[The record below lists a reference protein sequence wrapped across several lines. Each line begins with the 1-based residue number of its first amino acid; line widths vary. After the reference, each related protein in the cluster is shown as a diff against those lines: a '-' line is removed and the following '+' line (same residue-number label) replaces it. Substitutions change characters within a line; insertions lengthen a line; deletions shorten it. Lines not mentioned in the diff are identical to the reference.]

1 MQVAAVAGREPRM
14 LLKTISYISGGD
26 RHDQTVGR
34 ARDVPERG
42 SHRGQPRSLTVSGTA
57 DPQVSQSAGG
67 GAAAPQ
73 TSQADS
79 ACSIPVSRSN
89 TLRTTPTYGKRCR
102 AVLDQRGIAA
112 RELTPSKD
120 RRRLAGPDERNR
132 RSACH
137 KGGSMRPVLLRV
149 ILAVLASAALAT
161 TVLAVPAGASAPGS
175 GWAKVPSPNPLAPT
189 GQLFWVSC
197 PGVSTCMA
205 VGTYV
210 DPSGTGVS
218 LAERWDGARWSQL
231 PIPNP
236 PGAAVSTLLGLS
248 CTSSSA
254 CIAVGAYIDSSGTF
268 HAFAERWDGTTWR
281 VQSIPEPPG
290 AQGTF
295 LNAVSCSSASSCTA
309 VGNFTDSSGVGVTLT
324 ERWNGTTWAVQST
337 PNPSGAQSSGFSGV
351 SCTSSTACIAVG
363 LSTLG
368 TLAEQ
373 WNGTAWTIQ
382 STPSPGQSPS
392 LLSVSCT
399 SSSACIA
406 SGNYTDSSGAGVTL
420 AEQWNGTKWTVKSTP
435 NPPGSQFAFLNS
447 VWCSSSSACTAVGA
461 SFDSSGA
468 ASTLAERWDGS
479 KWTLQ
484 ATSNVPGG
492 RGGLLIG
499 VACPGASAC
508 IAVGYGFDASGTL
521 VTLGQGWDGTQWS
534 VQPTANPEGSRGAQL
549 MGVACI
555 STSSCMSVGQSTGG
569 TLAERWDGTAW
580 RITPTPNPA
589 GAAGSGLNGVS
600 CTSPSTCIA
609 VGTAFDS
616 SGNPTGTITERWDG
630 TTWSI
635 QPTPTSGSPGSFL
648 NAVSCTSPS
657 ACTAVG
663 NTASGVLAERWDG
676 TTWTVQSTPTP
687 PGTQGDF
694 FTGVSC
700 TSPVAC
706 TAVGGAF
713 DSSGNSVGTITERW
727 DGTTWSIQPTPTS
740 GSPGSFLGAVSC
752 TSPSACTAV
761 GNTASALLAERWDG
775 ATWTVQS
782 TTNPPGTQGQGGFFS
797 GVWCSS
803 PSACTAVGLIFF
815 SPSAPAT
822 VAERWDGSSWSV
834 QD

>member
-1 MQVAAVAGREPRM
+1 
-14 LLKTISYISGGD
+14 
-26 RHDQTVGR
+26 
-34 ARDVPERG
+34 
-42 SHRGQPRSLTVSGTA
+42 
-57 DPQVSQSAGG
+57 
-67 GAAAPQ
+67 
-73 TSQADS
+73 
-79 ACSIPVSRSN
+79 
-89 TLRTTPTYGKRCR
+89 
-102 AVLDQRGIAA
+102 
-112 RELTPSKD
+112 
-120 RRRLAGPDERNR
+120 
-132 RSACH
+132 
-137 KGGSMRPVLLRV
+137 MRPVLLRV
-149 ILAVLASAALAT
+149 ILAVLASVAL
-161 TVLAVPAGASAPGS
+161 TVTALAVPAGASASGS

-231 PIPNP
+231 SIPNP
-236 PGAAVSTLLGLS
+236 SGAAVSTLLGVS

-268 HAFAERWDGTTWR
+268 HAFAERWDGTTWSI
-281 VQSIPEPPG
+281 QSIPEPPG
-290 AQGTF
+290 AQSTF

-309 VGNFTDSSGVGVTLT
+309 VGNFTDSSGVGVTLA

-435 NPPGSQFAFLNS
+435 NPSGSQFAFLNS

-492 RGGLLIG
+492 RGGLFIG
-499 VACPGASAC
+499 VACPEASAC

-521 VTLGQGWDGTQWS
+521 VTLGEGWDGTQWS
-534 VQPTANPEGSRGAQL
+534 IQPTANPEGSRGAQL
-549 MGVACI
+549 LGVACI
-555 STSSCMSVGQSTGG
+555 STVSCMSVGQSTGG

-589 GAAGSGLNGVS
+589 GAAGSGLNGVT
-600 CTSPSTCIA
+600 CTSSPSTCIA
-609 VGTAFDS
+609 VG
-616 SGNPTGTITERWDG
+616 
-630 TTWSI
+630 
-635 QPTPTSGSPGSFL
+635 
-648 NAVSCTSPS
+648 V
-657 ACTAVG
+657 
-663 NTASGVLAERWDG
+663 
-676 TTWTVQSTPTP
+676 
-687 PGTQGDF
+687 
-694 FTGVSC
+694 
-700 TSPVAC
+700 
-706 TAVGGAF
+706 AF
-713 DSSGNSVGTITERW
+713 DSSGNSVGTITERR

-782 TTNPPGTQGQGGFFS
+782 TPNPPGTQGQGGFFS

-834 QD
+834 QVTPNLPGAYDIDPPAVSCPVLSVCIAVGGYTNNGPKVTLAEQWNRNGGSAPVAASPPPTAGSSVRSCALPLATAAIVSDRMVSSLWFRSRAARARPVSSGTVKAPSGCRAR